1 MKESDNKNE
10 MRKKKFLDKM
20 KKFNEEKE
28 ENNNISL
35 INGKTPISS
44 NEEPLQETKEIK
56 KSKKNKKKNKSFN
69 NNNKHI
75 DNNINNNFSSSKI
88 DYNGIYLKINK
99 YDYIIKLLN
108 IIKKIII
115 IILCFLHC
123 LNNSL
128 VNIASIAYTILFLEI
143 SWFLINLFFII
154 LKKKITK
161 SIKLK
166 NENINTKK
174 NLNQLDIIYNYL
186 VKNFSSFTNIF
197 IIWNFLIDIIGDI
210 SILFIIII
218 IFFIINEE
226 NI

>member
-69 NNNKHI
+69 NNKHI

-99 YDYIIKLLN
+99 YDYIIKILN

-115 IILCFLHC
+115 IILCILHC

-154 LKKKITK
+154 LKKKLTK

>member
-69 NNNKHI
+69 NNNNHI

-99 YDYIIKLLN
+99 YDYIIKILN

-115 IILCFLHC
+115 IILCILHC